1 MLIVLAIPIEI
12 SSYLFL
18 HEAKLIAK
26 VIGILNVL
34 CKLTNEEGKKEFTG
48 LWQHGVKNGF
58 GVLTWKK
65 GDL

>member
-1 MLIVLAIPIEI
+1 MLLNLLGVKKLPKIDIVLAIPIEI

-34 CKLTNEEGKKEFTG
+34 CKLTNEEGKKVPKI
-48 LWQHGVKNGF
+48 QI
-58 GVLTWKK
+58 
-65 GDL
+65 D